1 MASLPVLKQT
11 KPKSKM
17 SLGHFAVPEI
27 KKSSENDGQY
37 EEDMKT
43 RLKELPLAI
52 PGSA

>member
-1 MASLPVLKQT
+1 
-11 KPKSKM
+11 M

-27 KKSSENDGQY
+27 KKSSENDGKY

-52 PGSA
+52 PG